1 VSVAPIK
8 ISTALLCGKPF
19 THSRFVSSRDRLS
32 KVIAQRWRQLPV
44 EGRAFYRDVA
54 KADQAEYDRFAPPEQ
69 RQRQATDK
77 PSKVTDE
84 NFL

>member
-1 VSVAPIK
+1 MRTSN
-8 ISTALLCGKPF
+8 LLHYGEPF
-19 THSRFVSSRDRLS
+19 THSPFVSSRDRLS
-32 KVIAQRWRQLPV
+32 KVIAQRWRQLPA

-77 PSKVTDE
+77 PIQVTNDTI
-84 NFL
+84 L